1 VPGVVPP
8 VGQLIGEEG
17 TSLTR
22 RPTLNFIGAT
32 VTAADNAASNRTDV
46 TITGSGST
54 TNITFAANSG
64 LPVYNVK
71 SATYGAVG
79 NGTTDDTSA
88 IQAAITAAQAV
99 GGIVFFPKGDYKIT
113 STLTIT
119 APCTLQGEFSRWG
132 YRTSN
137 RNWDAWGAV
146 IRNASTSADAI
157 NYTPASYAAGYSAS
171 LNIRDLGV
179 STTTTPSG
187 TTSTDSAGWGPF
199 STGTAIKV
207 INYAQHV
214 VIQDCVIARHYTGI
228 DLSGANGGA
237 TVKGAFNEVR
247 DSIVA
252 ICKTTGIDARGIENR
267 VRGCQVKC
275 NDPEWTSSDANP
287 ARGNIGINVTG
298 NSNWATANNVI
309 SYEYGFVSQAGTGSY
324 GNQFVDNFA
333 DACTYCYYLEDV
345 GGHTLTNNSG
355 TACRWNPAAVTWSQ
369 GEAVVYSD
377 NATRPNVITGGTYYR
392 GKYGVYIANGG
403 GHAVTGIAAFTPSPG
418 SAPNDPT
425 FIPIYLA
432 ANNVAISG
440 CHLTSFNEA
449 AIKFGVS
456 GTATTTITG
465 NRTAGGTAGTTG
477 SAIFR
482 GNTGITDAG

>member
-1 VPGVVPP
+1 MPRVRRTRSRNPIDRAKERRRTKRLTRSQIEPRTRRHTRTAQIHGTINRLH
-8 VGQLIGEEG
+8 QHALTLIVRRKNQRG
-17 TSLTR
+17 TSSTSR
-22 RPTLNFIGAT
+22 IT
-32 VTAADNAASNRTDV
+32 NRK
-46 TITGSGST
+46 GRGST
-54 TNITFAANSG
+54 KRYALNLRRRTIDRRLIRRQRRT
-64 LPVYNVK
+64 
-71 SATYGAVG
+71 GA
-79 NGTTDDTSA
+79 
-88 IQAAITAAQAV
+88 
-99 GGIVFFPKGDYKIT
+99 
-113 STLTIT
+113 
-119 APCTLQGEFSRWG
+119 
-132 YRTSN
+132 
-137 RNWDAWGAV
+137 
-146 IRNASTSADAI
+146 
-157 NYTPASYAAGYSAS
+157 
-171 LNIRDLGV
+171 
-179 STTTTPSG
+179 
-187 TTSTDSAGWGPF
+187 
-199 STGTAIKV
+199 
-207 INYAQHV
+207 
-214 VIQDCVIARHYTGI
+214 
-228 DLSGANGGA
+228 GANGGA

-309 SYEYGFVSQAGTGSY
+309 SYEYGFVSQAGTGRY

-333 DACTYCYYLEDV
+333 DACTYCYYLKDV